1 MGYQEISVDQVVPP
15 FYNMVSQ
22 KLVDSPVFSFW
33 LNRLLFSMKF
43 TSIQSNSQKSSNVD
57 KFKSCDLYSKYF
69 AFYYFKYFIKEKTF
83 SRDTQTYKMWVN
95 IFYIEMLQTQMV
107 VNYFWVVLMIQNTPE
122 ISVMYLSP
130 RKDTGNSK
138 WTGIFIY

>member
-69 AFYYFKYFIKEKTF
+69 AFYYFKYFIEEKTF

-122 ISVMYLSP
+122 ISVTYLSP